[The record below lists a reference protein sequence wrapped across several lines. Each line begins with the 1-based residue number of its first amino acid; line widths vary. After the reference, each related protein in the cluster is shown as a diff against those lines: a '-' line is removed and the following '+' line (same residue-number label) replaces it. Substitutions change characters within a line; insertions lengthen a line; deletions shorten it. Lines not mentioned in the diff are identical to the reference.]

1 MQNETVAL
9 RFGLILEAYLNA
21 SPDHCAVLA
30 HQVEAILKL
39 KGLSDIVRG
48 KDVKVGRGLSDI
60 VHGKEVKVGRWL
72 SDIVHGKM

>member
-60 VHGKEVKVGRWL
+60 VRGKDVKVGRGCPIL
-72 SDIVHGKM
+72 SVGKT